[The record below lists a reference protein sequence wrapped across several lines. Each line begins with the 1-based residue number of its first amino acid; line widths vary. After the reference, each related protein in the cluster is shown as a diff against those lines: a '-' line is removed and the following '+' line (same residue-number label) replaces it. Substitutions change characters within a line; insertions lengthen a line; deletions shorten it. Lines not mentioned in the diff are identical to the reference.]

1 MARAWVELDLE
12 AVRDN
17 VRAIRGVS
25 GPDVEVLAV
34 VKADGYGHGGALV
47 ARAALEAG
55 AGRLGVATPEEGLR
69 LRQAGLTAPIQ
80 LLGSFLD
87 DEAEALLE
95 ARLQVALNDPGDLD
109 RAAALARRAGR
120 PLGVHLKVDVGMHRH
135 GVSPGQAL
143 ELLRRAA
150 ADPAL
155 RVEGL
160 MTHLPSPGDEATSR
174 AQLAPFARLVAEAA
188 RAGLRPPRVH
198 AAASAALFKLPEA
211 RFDMVRPGIALL
223 GLDPDGRVAK
233 TGTTLT
239 PALSLRARV
248 TRVQDVPAGEVVGY
262 GARWT
267 AARASRLALL
277 GIGYGDGLP
286 YGLGGEGAD
295 VLLQGRRCPIVATV
309 MMDYLLVD
317 ATDLPRAPAPGDVA
331 TLFGRDGQAA
341 ISLEEQARHAGLIPY
356 ALSCGLGARLR
367 REVKGTRLESATFRR
382 AA

>member
-12 AVRDN
+12 AVRHN
-17 VRAIRGVS
+17 VRAIRRVC

-34 VKADGYGHGGALV
+34 VKADGYGHGAAHV

-55 AGRLGVATPEEGLR
+55 AGRLGVATPDEAVR
-69 LRQAGLTAPIQ
+69 LRQAGVAAPIQ

-87 DEAEALLE
+87 DELDALVE
-95 ARLQVALNDPGDLD
+95 ARAQLTLNDPGDLGRA
-109 RAAALARRAGR
+109 RAAALRAGR
-120 PLGVHLKVDVGMHRH
+120 PLDVHVKVDVGMHRH
-135 GVSPGQAL
+135 GVSPAQAL
-143 ELLRRAA
+143 DLLARAA
-150 ADPAL
+150 AEPAL

-160 MTHLPSPGDEATSR
+160 MTHLPSPGDEAGSR
-174 AQLAPFARLVAEAA
+174 AQLAPFARLLAEVT

-211 RFDMVRPGIALL
+211 RFDMVRPGIALV

-233 TGTTLT
+233 TGTTLA

-248 TRVQDVPAGEVVGY
+248 TRVQDVPAGDVVGY
-262 GARWT
+262 GGRWT
-267 AARASRLALL
+267 APRRSRLALL
-277 GIGYGDGLP
+277 GVGYGDGLP
-286 YGLGGEGAD
+286 YGLTGKGAQ

-317 ATDLPRAPAPGDVA
+317 ATELPRAPAPGDVA
-331 TLFGRDGQAA
+331 TVFGRDGEAV
-341 ISLEEQARHAGLIPY
+341 ISLEEQAALAGLIPY
-356 ALSCGLGARLR
+356 ALSCGLGARLQR
-367 REVKGTRLESATFRR
+367 VVHGARAHSGSFRR

>member
-1 MARAWVELDLE
+1 MARAWVELDLD

-17 VRAIRGVS
+17 VRAIRRVC
-25 GPDVEVLAV
+25 GPAVEVLAV
-34 VKADGYGHGGALV
+34 VKADGYGHGAAHV

-55 AGRLGVATPEEGLR
+55 AGRLGVATPDEAVR
-69 LRQAGLTAPIQ
+69 LRQAGVVAPLQ

-87 DEAEALLE
+87 DEVDALVD
-95 ARLQVALNDPGDLD
+95 ARAQLTLNDPGDLERV
-109 RAAALARRAGR
+109 RAAARRAGR

-135 GVSPGQAL
+135 GNAPERAL
-143 ELLRRAA
+143 DLLARAA

-174 AQLAPFARLVAEAA
+174 AQLAPFARLVADAA
-188 RAGLRPPRVH
+188 RAGLRPPRGH
-198 AAASAALFKLPEA
+198 AAASAALFKLPAA
-211 RFDMVRPGIALL
+211 RFDMVRPGIALV

-233 TGTTLT
+233 TGTRLA

-248 TRVQDVPAGEVVGY
+248 TRVQDVPAGEAVGY
-262 GARWT
+262 GGRWT
-267 AARASRLALL
+267 AARPSRLALL

-286 YGLGGEGAD
+286 YGLTGKGAQ
-295 VLLQGRRCPIVATV
+295 VLLQGQRCPIVATV
-309 MMDYLLVD
+309 MMDYVLVD

-331 TLFGRDGQAA
+331 TLFGREGEAA
-341 ISLEEQARHAGLIPY
+341 ISLEEQAALAGLIPY
-356 ALSCGLGARLR
+356 ALSCGLGARLHR
-367 REVKGTRLESATFRR
+367 VVTGARGESGSFRR